1 MDNKRHASAKRKASM
16 AMSKSS
22 SLDGYSLVKSR
33 TSLIGYISKFLGK
46 DPKAVSQ
53 DSYMVLCPIHGEQ
66 NSESMSVDDSKGVYH
81 CFSCGSQ
88 GSIIDFYMAMN
99 AEADSP
105 DKALLAL
112 AAQERIELPK
122 SSFEKNSVSRKR
134 ITEALNAVCD
144 AATEF
149 LFHDSSDAA
158 DKMFGYLVED
168 RGVTD
173 SIIERW
179 GIGGLPEGRD
189 AVRLVRKAA
198 NDDVEAL
205 VAGNV
210 LSRSDHD
217 GSMWATHAGRLLFP
231 IFDRARA
238 DDVIG
243 FGARKV
249 DGVKSYG
256 KGKYLNPTTTE
267 VYDKSKVLYGQH
279 LVKKGESVAVVEG
292 YLDAIAVNE
301 FTDQIGVAC
310 CGTAFT
316 VHQMNMLSSS
326 KVVTSAFDSD
336 EAGLRALASTVWM
349 ENRASD
355 VELRAI
361 LFGNDSDEKI
371 DPWSLGVSDPDALNM
386 ELSMS
391 SEHLPTA
398 VRAAF
403 YGMSTDNFD
412 KWVSKSVSELNMSS
426 KKDRVISVASDLR
439 EMSKTAYSRSLSTSN
454 FSPSNR
460 EEVPEGAER
469 LNPMMHSLVRRL
481 LQVPSL
487 ELDSALAILDPW
499 NDDKAEAVTLS
510 LPIDTDLDRAVIER
524 LILGHSA
531 RSRSV
536 DIALSNAMPDPNAP
550 IEDISAVIERMA
562 LVLRS
567 DVDWGD
573 DSLNSPF
580 LISLS
585 PWLFEVENVS
595 RFLHRQ
601 LELFFELM
609 SLSVGV
615 VRAQK

>member
-1 MDNKRHASAKRKASM
+1 MDKKRQAQAKRKASKV
-16 AMSKSS
+16 MSNSS
-22 SLDGYSLVKSR
+22 SLDGYSLLKSR
-33 TSLIGYISKFLGK
+33 VSLIGYISKFLGK
-46 DPKAVSQ
+46 EPKATSQ
-53 DSYMVLCPIHGEQ
+53 NSFMVLCPIHNEQ

-99 AEADSP
+99 AEADTP
-105 DKALLAL
+105 DKALVAL
-112 AAQERIELPK
+112 AAQENVELPK
-122 SSFEKNSVSRKR
+122 SSFDKQAVSKKR
-134 ITEALNAVCD
+134 ITAALNAVSD
-144 AATEF
+144 AATDF
-149 LFHDSSDAA
+149 LFHDDSDAA
-158 DKMFGYLVED
+158 EKMFAYLVD

-173 SIIERW
+173 DIIDRW
-179 GIGGLPEGRD
+179 SIGGLPTGRD
-189 AVRLVRKAA
+189 AVRFVRKAA
-198 NDDVEAL
+198 HDDVEAL

-217 GSMWATHAGRLLFP
+217 GSMWATHAGRILFP
-231 IFDRARA
+231 IFDRARP

-243 FGARKV
+243 FGARQV

-256 KGKYLNPTTTE
+256 KGKYLNPTTTD

-279 LVKKGESVAVVEG
+279 LVKKGQHVAVVEG
-292 YLDAIAVNE
+292 YLDAIAINE
-301 FTDQIGVAC
+301 FTDQTGVAC

-316 VHQMNMLSSS
+316 VHQMNMLSAS

-336 EAGLRALASTVWM
+336 DAGRRALASTVWM
-349 ENRASD
+349 ENRAPD

-361 LFGNDSDEKI
+361 LFGDGSDSKV

-391 SEHLPTA
+391 AEHLPTA
-398 VRAAF
+398 VHAAF
-403 YGMSTDNFD
+403 DGMNTENFD
-412 KWVSKSVSELNMSS
+412 KWVSKSVTELNMSS
-426 KKDRVISVASDLR
+426 KKDRVIAVAAELR
-439 EMSKTAYSRSLSTSN
+439 EMSKTAYSRNLSTSN
-454 FSPSNR
+454 FTPSSR
-460 EEVPEGAER
+460 EEMPEGAER

-499 NDDKAEAVTLS
+499 DDDKAEAVRLV
-510 LPIDTDLDRAVIER
+510 LPVDTDLDRAVVER

-550 IEDISAVIERMA
+550 IEDISAVLERMS
-562 LVLRS
+562 LVLRN

-573 DSLNSPF
+573 DNLNSPF
-580 LISLS
+580 LVSLS
-585 PWLFEVENVS
+585 PWLSEVENVS